1 MELSRL
7 KKDSW
12 DLSEDEVRQVSRI
25 IETLNQSTFDYLQI
39 ELGALKL
46 TLSKGQAQTAGT
58 VRATAANSAPA
69 ATHAAEPA
77 VARPAAA
84 TEAVA
89 PEAAQENGAFA
100 IVAPLVGRFY
110 LQPEPGAPP
119 FVTVGSEVSDDT
131 TVGLIEVM
139 KTFNAVHAGVTG
151 IITEICA
158 EDTALVE
165 YGQILFRAQPK
176 G

>member
-1 MELSRL
+1 MN
-7 KKDSW
+7 KDSW

-25 IETLNQSTFDYLQI
+25 IETLNQSTFDFLQI

-58 VRATAANSAPA
+58 VRAMAANSAPA

-84 TEAVA
+84 AAEAGA
-89 PEAAQENGAFA
+89 PEAVQENGTLT

-151 IITEICA
+151 MITEICA
-158 EDTALVE
+158 QDTALVE

-176 G
+176 S